1 MNKEITSSLQAFNI
15 LQNHFN
21 PFAEE
26 VWAIALNP
34 QLQVLGTA
42 MIFRGTADQCQIH
55 PRDIFRFLIEK
66 NASSFI
72 LAHNHPSHEVQPSD
86 RDITLTRKI
95 QQSGVLMQIPLQDH
109 VIFSEEKY
117 FSMADHGFFS
127 KGRRLNKFAIL
138 TKL

>member
-1 MNKEITSSLQAFNI
+1 MTSSLQAFNI
-15 LQNHFN
+15 LQNYFN

-42 MIFRGTADQCQIH
+42 MIFRGTVDQCQIH

-72 LAHNHPSHEVQPSD
+72 LAHNHPSLEVYPSD
-86 RDITLTRKI
+86 RDYALTRKI
-95 QQSGVLMQIPLQDH
+95 QRSGLLMQIPLQDH

-117 FSMADHGFFS
+117 FSMADYGFF
-127 KGRRLNKFAIL
+127 NKRKKSN
-138 TKL
+138 KLESQPVL